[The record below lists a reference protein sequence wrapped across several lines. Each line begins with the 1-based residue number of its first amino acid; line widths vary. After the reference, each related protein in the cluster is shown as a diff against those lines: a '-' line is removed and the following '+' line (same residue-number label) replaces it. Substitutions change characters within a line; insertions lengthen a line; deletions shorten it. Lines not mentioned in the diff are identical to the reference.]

1 MAWERIL
8 SGSKSAAP
16 KFVSRPSSL
25 AGSPPLPPPPA
36 ESASPALLTSSSVPS
51 AKPSTAMSASVKN
64 PRKIVFQDD
73 EEAAAMAIQVLLNP
87 GIISHMSAEDV
98 QDMLKRTQRLVL
110 TGGSKGISFQDLFV
124 HRSESEQQKLH
135 SSLEDGSLLLIML
148 SVSSKNM

>member
-25 AGSPPLPPPPA
+25 AGAPPSPPPVEPVP
-36 ESASPALLTSSSVPS
+36 STLLTPSAVPP

-87 GIISHMSAEDV
+87 SILSHMSAEDV
-98 QDMLKRTQRLVL
+98 QDLLKRTQRLVL

-148 SVSSKNM
+148 SIHSKNM